1 MLPEIVGKKIRFI
14 STDRSTELK
23 KGDIATIKDI
33 SIIENKFGGIAN
45 KRGKRTDKR
54 VIEVVWQNGSNLSL
68 VEGIDEFQ
76 ILDRL
81 RNNR

>member
-1 MLPEIVGKKIRFI
+1 MVRFI

-23 KGDIATIKDI
+23 KGDIGTKDI
-33 SIIENKFGGIAN
+33 SIIENKFDGIAS

-76 ILDRL
+76 IPDR
-81 RNNR
+81 